1 MEGSINASADVTIA
15 LLTDALEH
23 RPLDDVAAW
32 CAERGIDGLELGVG
46 GYSPAPHVDPAALDS
61 AAARDALLARV
72 AEHGSKIVALNASG
86 NPLHPDPS
94 IGAAHDAALRGA
106 IRLAAAL
113 GVPRVVAMSGCPG
126 GPGGGGW
133 PVFAG
138 GAWLPDMEGL
148 WEDQWARAIAPYWR
162 ELSAWA
168 PDVEICLELHPGTS
182 IYNAASY
189 ARLAEVTRDNVK
201 VNLDPSHFWWQGID
215 PVTTIRALAGR
226 IGFVHGKDTLV
237 HADRVAL
244 HGVLDFRW
252 PAGADE
258 MPWHF
263 CAVGR
268 GRPLSEWRALMRA
281 LRDSGYDGPVSI
293 EHEDPTLDPQDGIE
307 ASLAGL
313 RAALAAE
320 VAG

>member
-1 MEGSINASADVTIA
+1 MEPSITTVA
-15 LLTDALEH
+15 LLTDALAH
-23 RPLDDVAAW
+23 RSLDDVAAW
-32 CAERGIDGLELGVG
+32 CTERGIGGLEIGVG
-46 GYSPAPHVDPAALDS
+46 GYSAAPHLEELPVELPV
-61 AAARDALLARV
+61 V
-72 AEHGSKIVALNASG
+72 AFNASG
-86 NPLHPDPS
+86 NVLHPDPAV
-94 IGAAHDAALRGA
+94 AAEHDADLRRALT
-106 IRLAAAL
+106 LAADH

-126 GPGGGGW
+126 AGRW

-148 WEDQWARAIAPYWR
+148 WERQWTRSIAPYWR

-168 PDVEICLELHPGTS
+168 HAEAPGVDICLELHPGTS
-182 IYNAASY
+182 IYNAASF
-189 ARLAEVTRDNVK
+189 ALLTEVTGDNVK

-215 PVTTIRALAGR
+215 PVATVRALDGR

-252 PAGADE
+252 PADADT

-268 GRPLSEWRALMRA
+268 GRPLEEWRELFAALGA
-281 LRDSGYDGPVSI
+281 AGYAGPVSI
-293 EHEDPTLDPQDGIE
+293 EHEDPTLDPEAGIE
-307 ASLAGL
+307 ASLEGL
-313 RAALAAE
+313 RAALAADR
-320 VAG
+320 VGG

>member
-1 MEGSINASADVTIA
+1 MEPSTIA
-15 LLTDALEH
+15 LLTDALDD
-23 RPLDDVAAW
+23 RPLDAVAEW
-32 CAERGIDGLELGVG
+32 CEARGIGGLELGVG
-46 GYSPAPHVDPAALDS
+46 GYSAAPHLD
-61 AAARDALLARV
+61 AEALLAGEAARRDL
-72 AEHGSKIVALNASG
+72 AARLGGLALVALNASG
-86 NPLHPDPS
+86 NPLHPD
-94 IGAAHDAALRGA
+94 AAIRAEHDRALRSA
-106 IRLAAAL
+106 LRLSAAL

-148 WEDQWARAIAPYWR
+148 WEDQFTRAIAPYWR
-162 ELSAWA
+162 ELSSWA
-168 PDVEICLELHPGTS
+168 AAEAPHVDICLELHPGTS
-182 IYNAASY
+182 IYNAASFSL
-189 ARLAEVTRDNVK
+189 LAEVTGDHVK

-215 PVTTIRALAGR
+215 PVTAARSLDGR

-237 HADRVAL
+237 HPDRVAL

-268 GRPLSEWRALMRA
+268 GRPLSEWRALFA
-281 LRDSGYDGPVSI
+281 AIHAAGYDGPVSI
-293 EHEDPTLDPQDGIE
+293 EHEDPTLAPEAGIE
-307 ASLAGL
+307 ASLEGL
-313 RAALAAE
+313 RAALIAE
-320 VAG
+320 VRS